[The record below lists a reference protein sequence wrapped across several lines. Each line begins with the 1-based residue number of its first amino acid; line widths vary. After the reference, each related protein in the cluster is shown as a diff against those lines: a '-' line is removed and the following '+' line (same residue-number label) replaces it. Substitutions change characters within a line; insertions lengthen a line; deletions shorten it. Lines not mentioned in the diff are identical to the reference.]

1 MEHRHS
7 TNTLVVTDENFEQ
20 EVLQSDIP
28 VLVDFWADW
37 CGPCKIVGPTI
48 DALASEYY
56 GRVKVAKVNVDD
68 NPELT
73 GQFGIRGIPT
83 LILFKDGEPAE
94 TVVGAV
100 TKSALAEVIDRH
112 AA

>member
-48 DALASEYY
+48 DALAYEYY

-68 NPELT
+68 NWT
-73 GQFGIRGIPT
+73 STRYGIRSIPT
-83 LILFKDGEPAE
+83 VILFSDGIIKN
-94 TVVGAV
+94 TYVGV
-100 TKSALAEVIDRH
+100 QPKREYEDGLNALLH
-112 AA
+112 

>member
-1 MEHRHS
+1 MTKQVQT
-7 TNTLVVTDENFEQ
+7 TNRDSFEQ
-20 EVLQSDIP
+20 DVISSDRP
-28 VLVDFWADW
+28 VLVDFYADW
-37 CGPCKIVGPTI
+37 CGPCRVIGPIVEELADEYESKIDV
-48 DALASEYY
+48 
-56 GRVKVAKVNVDD
+56 RKVNVDD
-68 NPELT
+68 DPELT

-94 TVVGAV
+94 TVVGVV